1 MVIAQNAIYFAI
13 LAAYNTNIRLQVEVY
28 SMKKTIALVLAILM
42 VMSLAACG
50 GSSAGEVQENAP
62 AAAPAASGVEEG
74 LLRVAALYDITTMDV
89 AQTTDNYMVPM
100 NIFDRLFEV
109 EVQADGASEI
119 VGSLCVDYDVDP
131 DGLTYHFVLRE
142 DVVFS
147 NGSALTAS
155 DVQYTFERL
164 LTAGGVNDDVPLEV
178 LGAEALKN
186 GEADSLE
193 GFVVVDDTHF
203 DITLAATNAGFI
215 AELTGPAM
223 SIVDAETMAEVDNFG
238 LDCEDTIGTGPY
250 VISEWVVNDHYT
262 LVYNENYW
270 GDAPDVK
277 KMIVSIIP
285 DASTQNLMYQSGEL
299 DIIDLEFL
307 DSTIVESTYKT
318 AYADK
323 IISGPRVGMTYFA
336 LNANNEYLQDV
347 NVRKALQMAIDVDAI
362 VASIYSGDAV
372 VQNGIIPNGIW
383 GFNEAL
389 ERPAYD
395 PEAAKALL
403 SDYAE
408 GEITF
413 ELAMDSSSSSNTQLV
428 YQVVQQN
435 LKAIGI
441 NAEIVTYDESSW
453 LDLRKAGEMDSFIA
467 NWTMDYNDPANIM
480 YTFFGSPEKTAI
492 RSLNYAD
499 LEVMERVAAA
509 SGITD
514 DAERMAEYQTLEEII
529 VVEDAAWVPLFANV
543 HLFAL
548 GERVA
553 DFVPYWAGY
562 SNFYAKDV
570 TLN

>member
-1 MVIAQNAIYFAI
+1 
-13 LAAYNTNIRLQVEVY
+13 
-28 SMKKTIALVLAILM
+28 MKKTIALVLAILM

-50 GSSAGEVQENAP
+50 SSSTAETQENAP

-109 EVQADGASEI
+109 EVQADGSSEI
-119 VGSLCVDYDVDP
+119 VGSLCVDYDVSP
-131 DGLTYHFVLRE
+131 DGMTYSFVLR
-142 DVVFS
+142 DGVVFS

-262 LVYNENYW
+262 LTYNENYW
-270 GDAPDVK
+270 GDEPDVK

-323 IISGPRVGMTYFA
+323 IVSGPRVGMTYFA

-383 GFNEAL
+383 GFNEDL

-514 DAERMAEYQTLEEII
+514 DAERMAEYQALEELI